1 MKSIIYPTLLLFNGV
16 FVSLGSDSKIIKYV
30 CVVLLFLYLFSKRK
44 RFLIKKYHKI
54 NLALCLFCSAILLAS
69 IHMKFLHLP
78 NDFHAVSPF
87 SGVLLVLC
95 VVDTFFL
102 LEYMNETN
110 RIRIFASLMF
120 KLTVLYLCINDILLL
135 GQMPSVSGKDSV
147 DIFYF
152 IGNKFE
158 VAYMHLF
165 FVVFYYLLHCQG
177 TTKKKKYYLFTI
189 ISLFAILISY
199 LVECS
204 TGIVGCLVLV
214 LLLIFYEKLPFL
226 LKPGLA
232 ILLIFIFGA
241 FFIYYEWFLNIP
253 FVQHVIVDVL
263 GEDLTLTG
271 RVYIYAKMID
281 LLSMQPWLGYGNGSA
296 TFFTMYY
303 VNENLMNTQNGLLN
317 DFIDWGIVGVASLLF
332 LVVTIMKNLKLTS
345 SQISPFVCL
354 AYTYIILSSIEITLG
369 LRFLAI
375 LPFCV
380 FMKQSLRSNE
390 RWIHLH

>member
-1 MKSIIYPTLLLFNGV
+1 MRSIIYPTLLLFNGV

-30 CVVLLFLYLFSKRK
+30 CVVLLFLYLSCKRK
-44 RFLIKKYHKI
+44 RFLIKKYHNI
-54 NLALCLFCSAILLAS
+54 NLALCLFCSAILLSS

-95 VVDTFFL
+95 VVDTFFF

-110 RIRIFASLMF
+110 RIKIFASLMF
-120 KLTVLYLCINDILLL
+120 KLTTLYLIINDIFLLW
-135 GQMPSVSGKDSV
+135 QMPSVSGKESV
-147 DIFYF
+147 EIFYF

-165 FVVFYYLLHCQG
+165 FVVFYYLLHCTG
-177 TTKKKKYYLFTI
+177 TTKKKKYYLFVF

-204 TGIVGCLVLV
+204 TGIVGCLALF
-214 LLLIFYEKLPFL
+214 LLLFSYEKLPFL
-226 LKPGLA
+226 LKPGFA

-241 FFIYYEWFLNIP
+241 FFIYYEWLLNIP
-253 FVQHVIVDVL
+253 FIQYVIVDVL

-271 RVYIYAKMID
+271 RTYIYARILE

-303 VNENLMNTQNGLLN
+303 VHESLMNTQNGLLN
-317 DFIDWGIVGVASLLF
+317 DFFDWGIVGVASLLF
-332 LVVTIMKNLKLTS
+332 LVATTMKNLKLTS
-345 SQISPFVCL
+345 RQISPFVCL

-375 LPFCV
+375 LPFCI
-380 FMKQSLRSNE
+380 FMKQSLCSKE
-390 RWIHLH
+390 R